1 MACLLGK
8 HSFVSVTSA
17 HGAGVQGKS
26 GTYRDK
32 ALGAPPAEGSTQVTQ
47 GLVSAGH
54 TGLELVHQ
62 EHSTSQ
68 GGTASSKG
76 LGPCPPTPQ
85 LKQAQSFSS
94 NTPKN
99 DWGPTRKRGLST
111 ATSPSHLAPL
121 LGEKPGLFPEMLF
134 S

>member
-1 MACLLGK
+1 MPCLLRK

-17 HGAGVQGKS
+17 HGTSVQGKS

-32 ALGAPPAEGSTQVTQ
+32 GLGTPPAEGSIHVTQ

-54 TGLELVHQ
+54 TGLELVHKQ
-62 EHSTSQ
+62 HSTSQ

-76 LGPCPPTPQ
+76 LGPLPTYPSAEAGPVFQ
-85 LKQAQSFSS
+85 LKYPQ
-94 NTPKN
+94 N

-111 ATSPSHLAPL
+111 ATSPPHLAPL